1 MSKPNATEIEVSL
14 FGGQKQ
20 GESQVI
26 HLGDNNWMIV
36 DSFRGIKTQT
46 PIALD
51 YLASIEVPFENV
63 KVIVLTHYHRDHS
76 KGIVE
81 IAAAC
86 PNAEVWI
93 PSVFDGASFLVLL
106 KKLVRIKN
114 TKFNPLLDLNE
125 LFEKDDKGEIELKRC
140 KQDLVLYSS
149 TIGSNSIEVIGL
161 SPNDKTIRHFE
172 KEIKKVIDEGNEISK
187 MVDTKD
193 PNYQSIALLVK
204 TRGFNIL
211 LTGDLEDHD
220 ANIGLQSILNS
231 KLLGNEKSKVFKVPH
246 HGSENGYNKKV
257 WSHFAENDDS
267 FLITTPIKTGST
279 VLPENTMIDRLKT
292 QYKLAYIT
300 ADPYDDIG
308 GLKHKENTRRIL
320 KDLNLNIKKNQ
331 DFFGQIRIRKDVTKK
346 EAPRCELFD
355 KALKI

>member
-1 MSKPNATEIEVSL
+1 MSKPLATEIEVSL

-26 HLGDNNWMIV
+26 HLGQNNWMIV
-36 DSFRGIKTQT
+36 DSFLGIKSRT

-51 YLASIEVPFENV
+51 YLASIEVPFDNV
-63 KVIVLTHYHRDHS
+63 KVVVLTHYHRDHS

-81 IAAAC
+81 IATSC

-114 TKFNPLLDLNE
+114 TRFNPLLDLNE
-125 LFEKDDKGEIELKRC
+125 LLAKDDNGEIELKRC

-172 KEIKKVIDEGNEISK
+172 KEIKKVIDEGTEIAE

-193 PNYQSIALLVK
+193 PNYQSIALLLK
-204 TRGFNIL
+204 TQGFNIL

-220 ANIGLQSILNS
+220 TDIGLQSILKS
-231 KLLGNEKSKVFKVPH
+231 KLLGDEKSKVFKVPH
-246 HGSENGYNKKV
+246 HGSENGYSKKV
-257 WSHFAENDDS
+257 WDHFVEKDDS
-267 FLITTPIKTGST
+267 FLIMTPIKTGST
-279 VLPENTMIDRLKT
+279 VLPKAPMIQRLKSD
-292 QYKLAYIT
+292 YKLSYIT
-300 ADPYDDIG
+300 ADPYDDKG
-308 GLKHKENTRRIL
+308 GLKHKENTRRII
-320 KDLNLNIKKNQ
+320 KGLNLNIKKNQ
-331 DFFGQIRIRKDVTKK
+331 DFFGQIRIRKDVTNK
-346 EAPRCELFD
+346 AAASCEIFD